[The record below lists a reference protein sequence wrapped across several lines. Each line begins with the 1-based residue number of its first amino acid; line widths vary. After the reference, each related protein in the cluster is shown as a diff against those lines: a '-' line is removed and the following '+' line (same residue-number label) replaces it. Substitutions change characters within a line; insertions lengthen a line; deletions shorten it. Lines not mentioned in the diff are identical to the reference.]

1 MLPYFFYK
9 KMGLKIRYFFV
20 SKFLK
25 YGNQKVSKNMP
36 KKYPIILNETESETT
51 NNSINDTTREK
62 IFSQVETKKYQ
73 METKKYQRFFCEK
86 CKYSTTINS
95 NYEKHKNTKKHLDNV
110 GADHIQ
116 GTYGSL
122 GRTLP

>member
-1 MLPYFFYK
+1 MTLLMK
-9 KMGLKIRYFFV
+9 KISVRWKPKSIRW
-20 SKFLK
+20 K
-25 YGNQKVSKNMP
+25 P
-36 KKYPIILNETESETT
+36 K
-51 NNSINDTTREK
+51 SI
-62 IFSQVETKKYQ
+62 SV
-73 METKKYQRFFCEK
+73 FFCEK

-122 GRTLP
+122 GRSLPF